1 MKETTVLQ
9 LFSLGVYDFTVTNVL
24 ETTKLASAHKIALK
38 NKKCFAYKV
47 YKIRVADNGQRV
59 GKPEVIKS
67 VVIGKRYTREEI
79 QKLVEED
86 PLDLRCQD
94 ILRFMSG
101 KQLSNIV
108 ITRTGNYLVPEV
120 GTVVFDHTKP
130 PTS

>member
-24 ETTKLASAHKIALK
+24 ETTKLESAHKIALN

>member
-24 ETTKLASAHKIALK
+24 ETTKLASAHKIALN

-59 GKPEVIKS
+59 GKPEIIKS

-79 QKLVEED
+79 QKLAEKD
-86 PLDLRCQD
+86 PFDLRSQA
-94 ILRFMSG
+94 IISLMSE

-130 PTS
+130 PIS

>member
-9 LFSLGVYDFTVTNVL
+9 LFSLGVYDFIVTNVL
-24 ETTKLASAHKIALK
+24 ETTKLESAHKIAL
-38 NKKCFAYKV
+38 NSKKCFAYKV
-47 YKIRVADNGQRV
+47 YKIRVADDGQRV

-67 VVIGKRYTREEI
+67 VVIGKLYTREEI
-79 QKLVEED
+79 QKLAEKD
-86 PLDLRCQD
+86 PFDLRSQA
-94 ILRFMSG
+94 IISLMSE

-108 ITRTGNYLVPEV
+108 ITRTGNYLVPKI